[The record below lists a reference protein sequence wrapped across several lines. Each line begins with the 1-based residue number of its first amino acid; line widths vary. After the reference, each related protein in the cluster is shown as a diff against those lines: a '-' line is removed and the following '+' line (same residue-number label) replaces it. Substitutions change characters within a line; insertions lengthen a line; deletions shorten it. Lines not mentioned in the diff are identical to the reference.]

1 VVVVCNA
8 TGRQLLVSVSADLRR
23 AGVETA
29 SPMMHTLASTAL
41 SESSSALGPAAKDPV
56 SGPVSMN
63 AISLPPYGV
72 YIGELAHQPGLE
84 SAPSPLR
91 HSSR

>member
-1 VVVVCNA
+1 VCNV
-8 TGRQLLVSVSADLRR
+8 TGRPLLVSVSADLRR
-23 AGVETA
+23 DGIVTS

-41 SESSSALGPAAKDPV
+41 NTTVKEPV

-63 AISLPPYGV
+63 AIALPPYGV
-72 YIGELAHQPGLE
+72 YIGELARQPGLE
-84 SAPSPLR
+84 SAPSPVR